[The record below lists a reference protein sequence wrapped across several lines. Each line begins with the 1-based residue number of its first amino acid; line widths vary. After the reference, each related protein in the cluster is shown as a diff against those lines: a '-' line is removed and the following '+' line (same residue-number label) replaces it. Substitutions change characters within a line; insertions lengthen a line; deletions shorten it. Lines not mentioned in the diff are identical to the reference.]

1 MDPLSNDFLIWFTGF
16 YEGEGTVSNDK
27 SNNNRLRLS
36 VSQNDNTPLKLI
48 QQRWG
53 GSIRV
58 IKKKSCMSDKICVG
72 NEWRVS
78 HKKALE
84 IITEIRPYMLI
95 PYKINQIEKVLENAK
110 KGYAGSY
117 TCHFCSLVYKN
128 PAGRRRHEKKEH
140 IEKGK
145 LFECNICFNTYKSR
159 DSMKRHQKINHST
172 TKC

>member
-1 MDPLSNDFLIWFTGF
+1 MKEKD
-16 YEGEGTVSNDK
+16 TVSNDK

-48 QQRWG
+48 QQRW

-84 IITEIRPYMLI
+84 IITEIEPYMLI

-110 KGYAGSY
+110 KDM
-117 TCHFCSLVYKN
+117 LVLILVIFVVLCIKIQW
-128 PAGRRRHEKKEH
+128 PEK
-140 IEKGK
+140 
-145 LFECNICFNTYKSR
+145 T
-159 DSMKRHQKINHST
+159 
-172 TKC
+172 